1 MLEEV
6 DWQTAAFFYMDTL
19 SHAMED
25 WKDHKV
31 FPLQDMTHSYSSLL
45 DFASFAVGG
54 YVNVVQIPLHGLP
67 LLTPS
72 PSPQMLQI

>member
-6 DWQTAAFFYMDTL
+6 DWQTAAFFYMLTL

-25 WKDHKV
+25 WKDH
-31 FPLQDMTHSYSSLL
+31 MTHSYSSLL
-45 DFASFAVGG
+45 DFACFAVGG
-54 YVNVVQIPLHGLP
+54 YASVVQIPLHGLP